1 MDLNNLI
8 ACPACDLLHRKSELL
23 QGMTACCRRCKTPLY
38 GVPVHSLDRPLA
50 LVLCGLI
57 VFAVANFYPFL
68 TLKLEGRME
77 ETVLVSGIVSLYQQG
92 RLGLAGLVLATGII
106 CPLAQLAGLLYVLF
120 PLRMG
125 MVPPYLGFVYRWV
138 RQIQP
143 WAMIEIF
150 LLGTLVSIVK
160 LAPMAGIVPG
170 VALFAFMVLI
180 FIVPA
185 ATAGLHPDSMWEK
198 IPIHTPR

>member
-1 MDLNNLI
+1 MDSINLI

-23 QGMTACCRRCKTPLY
+23 RGMTAHCRRCKTELY
-38 GVPVHSLDRPLA
+38 SAPAQSLDRPLA

-57 VFAVANFYPFL
+57 VFAVANLYPFL
-68 TLKLEGRME
+68 TLKLEGRIE

-92 RLGLAGLVLATGII
+92 RVVLAGLVLVTGII
-106 CPLAQLAGLLYVLF
+106 CPLAQLAGLLYILF
-120 PLRMG
+120 PLRIG
-125 MVPPYLGFVYRWV
+125 RVPPHLGFVYRWV
-138 RQIQP
+138 QRIQP

-160 LAPMAGIVPG
+160 LAHLAGIVPG
-170 VALFAFMVLI
+170 VALFAFTALI

-185 ATAGLHPDSMWEK
+185 ATAGLHPDSIWEQ
-198 IPIHTPR
+198 IPIHTRR

>member
-1 MDLNNLI
+1 MDLKTLI
-8 ACPACDLLHRKSELL
+8 ACPACDLLHRKNELL
-23 QGMTACCRRCKTPLY
+23 RGMTAYCRRCKTPLY
-38 GVPVHSLDRPLA
+38 SGPAHSLDRPLA
-50 LVLCGLI
+50 LVMCGLI

-77 ETVLVSGIVSLYQQG
+77 ETVLVSGILSLYRQG

-106 CPLAQLAGLLYVLF
+106 CPLAQLAGLLYVLL

-125 MVPPYLGFVYRWV
+125 VVPPYLAVVYRCV
-138 RQIQP
+138 QRIQP

-160 LAPMAGIVPG
+160 LAHTANIVPG
-170 VALFAFMVLI
+170 MALFAFMALI

-185 ATAGLHPDSMWEK
+185 ATAGLHPDSIWER
-198 IPIHTPR
+198 IPIHTP